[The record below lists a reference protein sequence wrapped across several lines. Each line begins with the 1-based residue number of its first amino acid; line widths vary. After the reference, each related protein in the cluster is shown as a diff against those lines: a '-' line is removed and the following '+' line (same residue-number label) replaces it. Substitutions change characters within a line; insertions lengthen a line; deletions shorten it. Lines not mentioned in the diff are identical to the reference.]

1 MTESFQILA
10 TLAAAQIVIALVPG
24 PNTLLVA
31 HAATRSRAHGLAAAV
46 GVWPVG
52 FLWAVFGLTGL
63 GAVFTALPTLA
74 EAMRLACGLY
84 LLWLGAKTV
93 HRSFVLRGTVPLAA
107 TPMTLAGAFRAGVIT
122 NITNPKSIAYYMSIF
137 AATGAAELPV
147 GEQVLAAVTMPTI
160 SMLWYVFLAATV
172 ASPPVGFLLDRS
184 RSLVDR
190 IAGGL
195 MIVFGLRL
203 VFGRD

>member
-31 HAATRSRAHGLAAAV
+31 HAATRSRAHGLAAAA

-52 FLWAVFGLTGL
+52 LLWAVLGLTGL

-74 EAMRLACGLY
+74 EAMHLACGLY

-93 HRSFVLRGTVPLAA
+93 RRSFTLHGTIPVAL
-107 TPMTLAGAFRAGVIT
+107 PMSLAGAFRAGVIS
-122 NITNPKSIAYYMSIF
+122 NITNPKSIAFYMSIF
-137 AATGAAELPV
+137 AATGAAELPL
-147 GEQVLAAVTMPTI
+147 GEQILAAVTMPTI
-160 SMLWYVFLAATV
+160 SALWYVFLAATV
-172 ASPPVGFLLDRS
+172 ASPPVGSLLDRG

-190 IAGGL
+190 VAGGL

-203 VFGRD
+203 VLGRD